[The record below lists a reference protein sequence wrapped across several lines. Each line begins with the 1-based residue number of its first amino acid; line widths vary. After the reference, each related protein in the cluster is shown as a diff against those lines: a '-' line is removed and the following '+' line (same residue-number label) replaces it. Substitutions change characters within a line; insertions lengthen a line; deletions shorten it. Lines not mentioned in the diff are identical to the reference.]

1 MPLYGSMCKTCTSV
15 LVRCE
20 VLQTSHLWQP
30 CAGLMFLYT
39 AKLLGQCMAD
49 ASWILTYPDIG
60 EHAFGRRGRL
70 LISIMLYS
78 ELYIT

>member
-1 MPLYGSMCKTCTSV
+1 MSAE
-15 LVRCE
+15 VRPAYW
-20 VLQTSHLWQP
+20 H
-30 CAGLMFLYT
+30 AGLMFLYT
-39 AKLLGQCMAD
+39 GKLLGRCMAD

-70 LISIMLYS
+70 IISILLYS